1 MTHVIALNHLFYA
14 PLAVRAVLCIIGTA
28 DVLQSYRART
38 TLQSAKYRLRQQ
50 PLVLC
55 LTTGLYQAERR

>member
-28 DVLQSYRART
+28 DVLQSYRA
-38 TLQSAKYRLRQQ
+38 
-50 PLVLC
+50 C
-55 LTTGLYQAERR
+55 AEHEAF